1 MAYEPGNNA
10 SGNNNGKRKEADGFI
25 NIYLPAQNGRR
36 KLGFL
41 TLDDSKEDQKKLRMW
56 LEADGDEDKKA
67 ERLGKLVNA
76 MIFEY
81 NPNLKAE
88 DKEFVLPED

>member
-25 NIYLPAQNGRR
+25 NIYLPSPSGKR

-41 TLDDSKEDQKKLRMW
+41 TLDDSKEDQQKLRAW
-56 LEADGDEDKKA
+56 LEAGGNEAKA
-67 ERLGKLVNA
+67 TERMKKLVNA

-88 DKEFVLPED
+88 DKEFILPE